1 MADEQSEGLA
11 AQTLAPQRR
20 LADPDADLGALSL
33 RLQVSVVDLADRT
46 ALVLDGEHDAAVLG
60 DDVHPFARGLV
71 IGEATRPA
79 APLEPREVRLI
90 RPAPQVR
97 RVGVCHRPERD
108 ALAAQSSCD
117 PPCRCHAIASPAL
130 GSCSAKS
137 AGNAFVSRSFL
148 MRSMKSS
155 NATPRS
161 SSREPRRRTD
171 TVPAAAS
178 LSPTTSM

>member
-90 RPAPQVR
+90 RPAPQMPRVR
-97 RVGVCHRPERD
+97 VRHRPQRD
-108 ALAAQSSCD
+108 ALTTQSWSD
-117 PPCRCHAIASPAL
+117 RCWPRHAI
-130 GSCSAKS
+130 
-137 AGNAFVSRSFL
+137 
-148 MRSMKSS
+148 
-155 NATPRS
+155 
-161 SSREPRRRTD
+161 
-171 TVPAAAS
+171 
-178 LSPTTSM
+178 